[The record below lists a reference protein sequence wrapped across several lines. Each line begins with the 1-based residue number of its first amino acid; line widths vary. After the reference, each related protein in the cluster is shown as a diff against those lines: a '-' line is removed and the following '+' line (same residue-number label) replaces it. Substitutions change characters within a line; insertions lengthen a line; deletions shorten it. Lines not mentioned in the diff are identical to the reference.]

1 VIERPT
7 ISLVI
12 TDLDNTIYDW
22 LSAFVPAFY
31 AMVKEAAPLL
41 GVSEDELLDDL
52 KAVHQRHGD
61 SEHPFALLETRS
73 VEIKFGNV
81 PKLEAA
87 KLLDP
92 AFHAFN
98 SVRKHNLKLY
108 DGVYETLEQI
118 SSRAVPIVAYTD
130 ARVINCLFRLE
141 RLHVKSFFSRLY
153 APAHVSKGI
162 NTEILDRDFVR
173 LLAVDDRKP
182 NPRTLIDICS
192 QYSVDP
198 ARAVYVGDSLVRDVY
213 MAQRAGVHSAWAK
226 FGTLYDKR
234 LWPQLVRVTH
244 WTEADVERENNLR
257 EQARGTEPE
266 CVLNRFYEL
275 LDNYAFEPPI
285 RDRFFAATPR

>member
-1 VIERPT
+1 LFRPT
-7 ISLVI
+7 
-12 TDLDNTIYDW
+12 T
-22 LSAFVPAFY
+22 
-31 AMVKEAAPLL
+31 E
-41 GVSEDELLDDL
+41 
-52 KAVHQRHGD
+52 KAR
-61 SEHPFALLETRS
+61 
-73 VEIKFGNV
+73 
-81 PKLEAA
+81 
-87 KLLDP
+87 
-92 AFHAFN
+92 
-98 SVRKHNLKLY
+98 
-108 DGVYETLEQI
+108 
-118 SSRAVPIVAYTD
+118 
-130 ARVINCLFRLE
+130 
-141 RLHVKSFFSRLY
+141 SRLY

-226 FGTLYDKR
+226 FGTLYNKG

-266 CVLNRFYEL
+266 CVLNRFCDL

-285 RDRFFAATPR
+285 RDRVFAATPR